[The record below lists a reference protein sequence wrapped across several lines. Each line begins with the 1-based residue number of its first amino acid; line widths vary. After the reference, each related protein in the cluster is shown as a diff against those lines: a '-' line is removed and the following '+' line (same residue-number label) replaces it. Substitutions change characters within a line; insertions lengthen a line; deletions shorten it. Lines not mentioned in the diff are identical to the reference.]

1 MSQNQYERRRTFA
14 IISHPDAGKT
24 TLTEKLLLYGGAIH
38 AAGAVKSR
46 KAKRST
52 VSDWM
57 ALEKQRGISVTTSVL
72 QFEYDDI
79 RWNLL
84 DTPGHNDFSEDTYR
98 TLMAA
103 DCGIMILDAARGVEQ
118 QTRKLFHVCRMRNTP
133 VVTFIN
139 KMDRPA
145 RDAFALMSE
154 VEEVL
159 GVSTVPFTWPIGSG
173 DLFQGVYDRINKL
186 VIRFERSP
194 EGQAKRAAMKV
205 TGLDD
210 PELDTLLG
218 EEAAQTLRD
227 EVELLDGAGE
237 EWDEER
243 FLAGEITPV
252 FFGSA
257 LTNFGVEP
265 FLHSFKGLCPPPGE
279 REATGDVTVSPG
291 DDRFSAFVF
300 KVQANMDPSHRDRI
314 AFARICSGKFEGG
327 MRVHHFRLGKA
338 IRLNRAEQFFAQER
352 ESVMEAFA
360 GDIVGLYDPGLFRI
374 GDTLSTNGPMSFDA
388 VPLFS
393 PEHFGRLQLLDPLK
407 RKQLQKG
414 IQELSEEGT
423 VQLFME
429 PGREKDPV
437 CGVVGRLQFDV
448 LMFRLEHEY
457 GARVTF
463 DLLPYQYARWVDGVA
478 DCAELKAKR
487 IPMAVLDRDHRP
499 VALFRDEWELGR
511 AERDNENWTFH
522 ETAPIV
528 VVA

>member
-1 MSQNQYERRRTFA
+1 MGQNQFERRRTFA

-46 KAKRST
+46 KAKRSA

-72 QFEYDDI
+72 QFEYDDV

-154 VEEVL
+154 VEDVL

-186 VIRFERSP
+186 VIRFERSA
-194 EGQAKRAAMKV
+194 EGHSKRAEMKV

-210 PELDTLLG
+210 PELDALLG

-243 FLAGEITPV
+243 FLAGQITPV
-252 FFGSA
+252 FFG
-257 LTNFGVEP
+257 
-265 FLHSFKGLCPPPGE
+265 
-279 REATGDVTVSPG
+279 TVSPG

-300 KVQANMDPSHRDRI
+300 KVQANMDPAHRDRI

-352 ESVMEAFA
+352 ESVTEAFA

-414 IQELSEEGT
+414 IRELSEEGT

-463 DLLPYQYARWVDGVA
+463 DLLPYQHARWVEGA
-478 DCAELKAKR
+478 TDCAELRAKR
-487 IPMAVLDRDHRP
+487 IPMAVLDQDNRP

-528 VVA
+528 AVA